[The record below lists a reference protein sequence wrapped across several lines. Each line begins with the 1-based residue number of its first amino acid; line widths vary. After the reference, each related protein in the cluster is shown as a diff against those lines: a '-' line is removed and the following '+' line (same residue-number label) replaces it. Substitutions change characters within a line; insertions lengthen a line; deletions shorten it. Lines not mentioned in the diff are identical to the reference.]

1 MDKQQD
7 ATLEGW
13 CIIEILG
20 HRKLG
25 GMVREVQIAGAGFLR
40 IDVPNKDGV
49 TVATQFYPPSS
60 VYAIT
65 PVAEEV
71 ARAFAVNNMPQPVTR
86 WELPAP
92 RSVEPTTF
100 PAMQGYDDEDDGRRP
115 F

>member
-1 MDKQQD
+1 MDTQQD
-7 ATLEGW
+7 AAFEGFCILEL
-13 CIIEILG
+13 LG

-25 GMVREVQIAGAGFLR
+25 GMVREVQIAGGAFLR
-40 IDVPNKDGV
+40 IDVPGRDGQ
-49 TVATQFYPPSS
+49 TVATQFYSQAA
-60 VYAIT
+60 VYCLT